1 MALAAAQVVD
11 ALAARMTGLPLT
23 GSRVYTSR
31 LWAVSEAELP
41 AWRLTAEDESIEAQM
56 ADGTNQHLLTV
67 QCEGLVRATADV
79 DDSMHALAAQ
89 GLTALC
95 AVPALHGTQLTSIE
109 RVTTSEGEAAV
120 GAVRIRV
127 VTRFFVHPAAPETIV

>member
-31 LWAVSEAELP
+31 LWPVSEAEMP

-56 ADGTNQHLLTV
+56 ADGTNQHLLVV
-67 QCEGLVRATADV
+67 QCEGLVPR
-79 DDSMHALAAQ
+79 DS
-89 GLTALC
+89 GY
-95 AVPALHGTQLTSIE
+95 
-109 RVTTSEGEAAV
+109 
-120 GAVRIRV
+120 
-127 VTRFFVHPAAPETIV
+127 